1 MGIPAL
7 PPERGRGCYT
17 ADPRPRNLTAAT
29 APRYSLPSMWFD
41 TPAVRALLDLALQED
56 VGSGDH
62 ATMATVPVEATGVA
76 RVRAKANLVVCG
88 VPLFELVMRR
98 VDARLAVEALAAE
111 GELVAAGTDVLRVRG
126 PLRAVLTA
134 ERTALNFL
142 QRLSGI
148 ATLTRAY
155 VDAVAG
161 TGARIADTRKTL
173 PGFRALDK
181 YAVRMGGGVNHRSAL
196 DAGILVKENH
206 AVAAGGVGQAVRLA
220 RASAPH
226 LLKVEIEVETLADL
240 DLALAAGAEVVLL
253 DNMDLATLGQAVQR
267 CRGRALTE
275 ASGNLTLDR
284 VRSVAE
290 TGVDLLSVGALTHSV
305 VAADLS
311 LRIEG

>member
-1 MGIPAL
+1 
-7 PPERGRGCYT
+7 
-17 ADPRPRNLTAAT
+17 
-29 APRYSLPSMWFD
+29 MWFD
-41 TPAVRALLDLALQED
+41 TPAVRALIDLALQED
-56 VGSGDH
+56 VGIGDH
-62 ATMATVPVEATGVA
+62 ATLATVPAGAIGTA
-76 RVRAKANLVVCG
+76 RVQAKSALVVCG
-88 VPLFELVMRR
+88 GPVFGLVLRR
-98 VDARLAVEALAAE
+98 VDASLDVECCVPE
-111 GELVAAGTDVLRVRG
+111 GSPVTAGTDVLRVRG
-126 PLRAVLTA
+126 PVRSVLTA
-134 ERTALNFL
+134 ERTALNFM

-181 YAVRMGGGVNHRSAL
+181 YAVRIGGGVNHRSAL

-206 AVAAGGVGQAVRLA
+206 AVAAGGVSAAVRAA

-240 DLALAAGAEVVLL
+240 DEALAAGAEVVLL
-253 DNMDLATLGQAVQR
+253 DNMDLATLREAVRR

-284 VRSVAE
+284 VRAVAE

-311 LRIEG
+311 LRIEGMR